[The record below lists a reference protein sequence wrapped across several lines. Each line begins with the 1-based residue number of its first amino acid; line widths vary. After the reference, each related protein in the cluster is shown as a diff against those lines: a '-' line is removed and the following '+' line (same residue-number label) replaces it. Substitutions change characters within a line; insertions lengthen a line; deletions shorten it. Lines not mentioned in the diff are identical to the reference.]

1 MPASTLGLGIEGL
14 LLDHIPAL
22 EAEMLSSGEEVFIV
36 GMDFAEAV
44 FLRACQVK
52 GVRGTEENF
61 AGRIAKF
68 FEALSSKAGV
78 TSNQVH
84 KPAMLSASNWETRHS
99 CVSGA
104 ICDSRNFR

>member
-22 EAEMLSSGEEVFIV
+22 EAEMLSIGEEVFLV

-61 AGRIAKF
+61 CRKNSEVF
-68 FEALSSKAGV
+68 
-78 TSNQVH
+78 
-84 KPAMLSASNWETRHS
+84 
-99 CVSGA
+99 
-104 ICDSRNFR
+104 